1 MFHTLYARLAVVL
14 ILLLSAVGVLYT
26 FLSTSATRIYLQEVN
41 QRFNRDLARDLVA
54 DRNLVA
60 EGTLDE
66 EALKE
71 TFHEY
76 MVINPS
82 IEIYLLDLKG
92 TILSYSADP
101 GKVKRKHVSLAPI
114 DNFLQGDGEFP
125 LLGDDPRSHDRR
137 KAFSVTIVPSAEKPQ
152 GYLYVVLRGEEFES
166 AEQIIW
172 ESYFVR
178 MSGFAVAGSLIFGL
192 LAGLLIFRLLTRR
205 LHHLSALMDGFQK
218 SNFTAHLPYSKK
230 KSATADEIDRLGLT
244 FDHMAEKISQQIDQ
258 LKEKDAQRRKLV
270 AQVSHDI
277 RTPLASIQGY
287 LESLQ
292 LKERTLSAEQRA
304 EYIAIT
310 LRQSRQLTHLVSE
323 LFELA
328 KLDAR
333 ETQPQCEP
341 FNLAELIQDVV
352 QKVNLRASAK
362 GIRLLLDTTES
373 VPFVSADI
381 ALIERVLDNLIE
393 NAIDHSDKGGSVKI
407 SLNRKDKSAIVSI
420 QNRGSG
426 INSSDLP
433 YIFDPFFQ
441 SGSSVHK
448 EDHAG
453 LGLAIAKRII
463 DLHNGEISASSDS
476 ERGTLFC
483 FSLPIAN
490 LPG

>member
-1 MFHTLYARLAVVL
+1 MFRTLYARLAVVL
-14 ILLLSAVGVLYT
+14 ILLLAAIGLLYT
-26 FLSTSATRIYLQEVN
+26 FLSTSATRLYLQELN

-60 EGTLDE
+60 EGKLDK

-71 TFHEY
+71 TFHQY

-82 IEIYLLDLKG
+82 IEIYLLDLEG
-92 TILSYSADP
+92 TLLSYSADP

-114 DNFLQGDGEFP
+114 EAFLRDDGELP

-137 KAFSVTIVPSAEKPQ
+137 KAFSVTIVPSAENPQ
-152 GYLYVVLRGEEFES
+152 GYLYVVLRGEEFDS

-178 MSGFAVAGSLIFGL
+178 MSGLAVAGSLIFGL

-205 LHHLSALMDGFQK
+205 LQHLSVMMAGFQK
-218 SNFTAHLPYSKK
+218 SNFTAHLPYSRKK
-230 KSATADEIDRLGLT
+230 PATADEIDRLGLT
-244 FDHMAEKISQQIDQ
+244 FDHMAEKISHQIDQ
-258 LKEKDAQRRKLV
+258 LKEKDAQRRELV
-270 AQVSHDI
+270 AQVSHDL

-292 LKERTLSAEQRA
+292 LKEKELSAEERA
-304 EYIAIT
+304 KYIAII

-333 ETQPQCEP
+333 ETQPHCEA
-341 FNLAELIQDVV
+341 FSLAELVQDVI
-352 QKVNLRASAK
+352 QKVSLKASEK
-362 GIRLLLDTTES
+362 GVRLLLDTTRS
-373 VPFVSADI
+373 TPFVSADI

-393 NAIDHSDKGGSVKI
+393 NALNHSDEGGRVLI
-407 SLNRKDKSAIVSI
+407 SLNQRGGNAIVSVKD
-420 QNRGSG
+420 RGSG
-426 INSSDLP
+426 ISSSDLP

-441 SGSSVHK
+441 CGSRV
-448 EDHAG
+448 DTGNHAG

-463 DLHNGEISASSDS
+463 DLHNGKISVSSDPD
-476 ERGTLFC
+476 RGTLFC
-483 FSLPIAN
+483 FSLPIAV
-490 LPG
+490 LSA

>member
-14 ILLLSAVGVLYT
+14 VLLLSAIGLLYT
-26 FLSTSATRIYLQEVN
+26 FLSTSATRNYQQEVN

-60 EGTLDE
+60 EGKLDE
-66 EALKE
+66 AELKK
-71 TFHEY
+71 TFHQY

-101 GKVKRKHVSLAPI
+101 GKVKRKHVSVEPI
-114 DNFLQGDGEFP
+114 EDFLQGDGEYP

-137 KAFSVTIVPSAEKPQ
+137 KAFSVTIVPSAVNAQ
-152 GYLYVVLRGEEFES
+152 GYLYVVLRGEEFDS
-166 AEQIIW
+166 AEKIIW
-172 ESYFVR
+172 ESYFAR
-178 MSGFAVAGSLIFGL
+178 MSGLAVAGSLIFGL

-205 LHHLSALMDGFQK
+205 LHHLSVMMDDFQS
-218 SNFTAHLPYSKK
+218 SNFTAHLPYSRKK
-230 KSATADEIDRLGLT
+230 REVADEIDRLGHT
-244 FDHMAEKISQQIDQ
+244 FDQMAGKISNQIDQ
-258 LKEKDAQRRKLV
+258 LKEKDAQRRELV
-270 AQVSHDI
+270 AQVSHDL

-292 LKERTLSAEQRA
+292 LKEKALTAEERA

-341 FNLAELIQDVV
+341 FSLAELIQDVV
-352 QKVNLRASAK
+352 LKFSLRASEK
-362 GIRLLLDTTES
+362 GVSLLLEPAGPT
-373 VPFVSADI
+373 PFVSADI

-393 NAIDHSDKGGSVKI
+393 NAINHSNEGESVHV
-407 SLNRKDKSAIVSI
+407 SLREHDDNVVVSI
-420 QNRGSG
+420 KDRGSG
-426 INSSDLP
+426 ISSADLP
-433 YIFDPFFQ
+433 YIFDPFYRCE
-441 SGSSVHK
+441 SRLDGG
-448 EDHAG
+448 DHAG

-463 DLHNGEISASSDS
+463 DLHNGNISAASNSGP
-476 ERGTLFC
+476 GTLFS
-483 FSLPIAN
+483 FSLPNSENIA
-490 LPG
+490 

>member
-60 EGTLDE
+60 QGTLDE

-114 DNFLQGDGEFP
+114 DNFLNGDGEFP

-137 KAFSVTIVPSAEKPQ
+137 KPFSVTIVPSTENPQ

-166 AEQIIW
+166 TEQIIW
-172 ESYFVR
+172 EGYFVR

-205 LHHLSALMDGFQK
+205 LQHLSAMMDGFQK
-218 SNFTAHLPYSKK
+218 SNFAAYLPYSGK
-230 KSATADEIDRLGLT
+230 KSATEDEIDQLGLT
-244 FDHMAEKISQQIDQ
+244 FDHMAEKIIQQIDQ

-292 LKERTLSAEQRA
+292 LKEKALTDEERA

-333 ETQPQCEP
+333 ETHPQCEP

-352 QKVNLRASAK
+352 QKMNLRASAK
-362 GIRLLLDTTES
+362 NIHILFKTTKS
-373 VPFVSADI
+373 TPFVSADI

-393 NAIDHSDKGGSVKI
+393 NAITHSDKCGSVKI
-407 SLNRKDKSAIVSI
+407 LLNRKGQHAIVSI
-420 QNRGSG
+420 HDQGSG

-441 SGSSVHK
+441 SGSSVYGRA
-448 EDHAG
+448 HAG

-463 DLHNGEISASSDS
+463 DLHNGKISASSNS

-483 FSLPIAN
+483 FSLPIAE
-490 LPG
+490 LHV